1 MLEITKDYYVS
12 VICTWLSPRLP
23 SMRAIATS
31 SVHHVCC
38 GLQFMV
44 NDYTGSHGT
53 CLRQDVYNALCAHG
67 LRPSEACYSS
77 DTLVVSVDYSSTVR

>member
-1 MLEITKDYYVS
+1 
-12 VICTWLSPRLP
+12 
-23 SMRAIATS
+23 MRAIIVS

-44 NDYTGSHGT
+44 NDYTGSLGT
-53 CLRQDVYNALCAHG
+53 CLRQDVYSALCAHW

-77 DTLVVSVDYSSTVR
+77 DTLIVSMDHSSRGRQYLCLVPTEMCAFPVANSIE